1 MTLIATDFHDVKTPF
16 ASQLSDEL
24 QVQQEYFILKYIKS
38 NVEFDPTPLFQHFSD
53 DIRYASQQVLNDL
66 VGKDAVA
73 EYMTGKSKTL
83 KRKKHEWRYDFNR
96 GYIDNVHCLNQ
107 PCMLV
112 ELHDRPFCYVTLDVD
127 SDKKIEAINLQ
138 HVFPPVGNVKCV
150 ELFSFEE
157 LPDYRMEEGGADAR

>member
-1 MTLIATDFHDVKTPF
+1 MKIFISGVAGFLGSHLAEQLIEKGHKVIGCDN
-16 ASQLSDEL
+16 L
-24 QVQQEYFILKYIKS
+24 I
-38 NVEFDPTPLFQHFSD
+38 
-53 DIRYASQQVLNDL
+53 
-66 VGKDAVA
+66 G
-73 EYMTGKSKTL
+73 
-83 KRKKHEWRYDFNR
+83 

-112 ELHDRPFCYVTLDVD
+112 ELHDIPFCYVTLDVN

>member
-1 MTLIATDFHDVKTPF
+1 MSLIATDFHDVKTPF

-38 NVEFDPTPLFQHFSD
+38 NVEFDPTPLFQHFSE

-83 KRKKHEWRYDFNR
+83 KRKK
-96 GYIDNVHCLNQ
+96 
-107 PCMLV
+107 
-112 ELHDRPFCYVTLDVD
+112 T
-127 SDKKIEAINLQ
+127 
-138 HVFPPVGNVKCV
+138 
-150 ELFSFEE
+150 
-157 LPDYRMEEGGADAR
+157 

>member
-38 NVEFDPTPLFQHFSD
+38 NVEFDPTPLFQHFSE

-112 ELHDRPFCYVTLDVD
+112 ELHDRPFCYVTLDVN
-127 SDKKIEAINLQ
+127 SDKKIETSTYNMY
-138 HVFPPVGNVKCV
+138 FP
-150 ELFSFEE
+150 L
-157 LPDYRMEEGGADAR
+157 

>member
-1 MTLIATDFHDVKTPF
+1 M
-16 ASQLSDEL
+16 
-24 QVQQEYFILKYIKS
+24 
-38 NVEFDPTPLFQHFSD
+38 
-53 DIRYASQQVLNDL
+53 
-66 VGKDAVA
+66 GKDAVA

-112 ELHDRPFCYVTLDVD
+112 ELHDIPFCYVTLDVN

>member
-38 NVEFDPTPLFQHFSD
+38 NVEFDPTPLFHHFSE

-73 EYMTGKSKTL
+73 EYMTDKSKTL

-112 ELHDRPFCYVTLDVD
+112 ELHDIPFCYVTLDVN

-138 HVFPPVGNVKCV
+138 HVFPPVENVKCV

>member
-38 NVEFDPTPLFQHFSD
+38 NVEFDPKPLFQHFSD

-73 EYMTGKSKTL
+73 EYMTGKNKTL

-96 GYIDNVHCLNQ
+96 GYIDNVHEDVEFYQYDCNYHNS
-107 PCMLV
+107 MLIK
-112 ELHDRPFCYVTLDVD
+112 Y
-127 SDKKIEAINLQ
+127 IA
-138 HVFPPVGNVKCV
+138 PVGHNYSQDKHNK
-150 ELFSFEE
+150 SFICF
-157 LPDYRMEEGGADAR
+157 